1 MNPAYQTRG
10 NDRLS
15 VFAPYSAL
23 NKGRV
28 RNITYGGAHDH
39 GAIERGDHHL
49 ETIVPVR
56 PFLVNTRDISID
68 TRHNKAWDTDV
79 YTIGRNGEPH
89 FNQYG
94 PPVFMKGNTTGN
106 SGRRNGLSYR

>member
-49 ETIVPVR
+49 ETILTCKAI
-56 PFLVNTRDISID
+56 FGQH
-68 TRHNKAWDTDV
+68 TRHL
-79 YTIGRNGEPH
+79 H
-89 FNQYG
+89 
-94 PPVFMKGNTTGN
+94 
-106 SGRRNGLSYR
+106 